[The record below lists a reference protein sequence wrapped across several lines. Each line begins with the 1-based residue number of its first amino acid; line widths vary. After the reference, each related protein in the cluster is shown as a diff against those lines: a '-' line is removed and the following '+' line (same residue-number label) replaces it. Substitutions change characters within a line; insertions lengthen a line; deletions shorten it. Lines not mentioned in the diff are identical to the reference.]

1 MRTVPEWLA
10 EHAIRVPGQ
19 RHDDSG
25 SVSLPSGVRLRR
37 PKDLPACARLL
48 RVVATEHQY
57 PARWPEAPRSWLAG
71 PDVRTAWVAEV
82 HGEILGHVAIATV
95 PRNGIAR
102 VRWRELT
109 GRDTEELLRVSRL
122 FVRRRVRG
130 QGVASS
136 LLDVAVAEI
145 RSQGLLPVLDVAST
159 STDGIGFIEA
169 RGWRLLAVDP
179 WGSKTEHQRIHYYA
193 APPAPSSAR

>member
-71 PDVRTAWVAEV
+71 PDVRAAWVAEV
-82 HGEILGHVAIATV
+82 HGEILGHVAIA
-95 PRNGIAR
+95 
-102 VRWRELT
+102 T

-193 APPAPSSAR
+193 APPAPSSAG